1 MNIYAHE
8 LGMYRKSI
16 IVWSLSMAALIMLFM
31 TFYPTFSAETQL
43 LVQLME
49 NYPEE
54 LLKAFGMNSAISLS
68 TVLGFFTFIF
78 AFVQLCVAIQ
88 ASNYGFHFLSVEERE
103 LTADFLMSKPVS
115 RTRIIMNKFL
125 AAFTALTIT
134 NIWIW
139 AATFGSIQLFRDGN
153 EYEARNLALLLVS
166 ITFFQLFFLTV
177 GMVISVSVRKVRS
190 VLSYSMALAFG
201 LYVLNAL
208 RAVVGGKALGLLS
221 PFYHY
226 DPGYILT
233 NGTFDVALL
242 ILNICVIV
250 AAGVAG
256 YYLYLK
262 RNIHS
267 V

>member
-1 MNIYAHE
+1 MNIFSFE
-8 LGMYRKSI
+8 LGMYRRSI
-16 IVWSLSMAALIMLFM
+16 ITWSLSIVALIMLFM
-31 TFYPTFSAETQL
+31 TFYPTFSADTKMFDQIL
-43 LVQLME
+43 E

-54 LLKAFGMNSAISLS
+54 LLKAFGMNSGMSLS
-68 TVLGFFTFIF
+68 SVLGFFTFVF

-115 RTRIIMNKFL
+115 RTRIIVSKFL

-134 NIWIW
+134 NAFIWTG
-139 AATFGSIQLFRDGN
+139 TFASLALFGGGN
-153 EYEARNLALLLVS
+153 EYEARNLILQLVS
-166 ITFFQLFFLTV
+166 TTFFQLFFLTV
-177 GMVISVSVRKVRS
+177 GMVVSVSVRKVRS

-201 LYVLNAL
+201 LYVINGL
-208 RAVVGGKALGLLS
+208 RAIVGGKALGLLS
-221 PFYHY
+221 PFYHF

-233 NGTFDVALL
+233 NGKYDVPMLL
-242 ILNICVIV
+242 MNIGVIV
-250 AAGVAG
+250 AAGAAS